1 MKGRWL
7 LVVPA
12 VFSLVGC
19 NDNEPTGLKVP
30 TDASEIIRDG
40 AHGGNADFFFL
51 PPLVAPPFSH
61 PDFEPGKFNNAL
73 RPSMRIEIC
82 ELRAEHLTT
91 AAPAGL
97 PTDATRC
104 VAGAPVKTFPA
115 GTIDV
120 VNRPRRER
128 GWWSEFDLPSDGFY
142 HVLWK
147 TRESNLNRDKFYRI
161 KVLLEGST
169 VPLGVA
175 DIDPVKDRRDWR
187 NARTGEV
194 IQVIDNG
201 TLPIPFRVEKGVACN
216 GALLCNS
223 ATVTNDNPDG
233 DYQIVRVEGNDGAIA
248 GVLLPD
254 NFLPADGPQSVVFT
268 ITRVNTG
275 ATNVANGTQEFPCHV
290 NLPLQQ
296 FDGCFNFS
304 TTPALATIP
313 GTPGHQFTRAITVV
327 ACIVLTEEDP
337 RFPYLQL
344 WSSDPG
350 EPAKPLETASDAI
363 VLTTEP
369 GRSCANTPVIGSNSQ
384 NQVVR
389 FASAGWRKFTGGV
402 NKFFGVKTAYAVDLG
417 IGGLTFDLSNIGPAL
432 SAQIER
438 HTATDLTLSAGATT
452 TATARLVGTQ
462 RHHGEVHL
470 GTGIG
475 GMPVTFTVAAGHGS
489 LRAVGSEAPG
499 ASSVTVITNT
509 NPIDESPVSGGG
521 FAPINWTLPN
531 VPGTYT
537 LTATGQ
543 AAGGPVTFT
552 ATVPSLG
559 FSILPGNLS
568 AYGQHTCGLKDEGAA
583 YCWGYNGV
591 GSVGDGTTISRPTP
605 VAVAGGL
612 TFASLAAG
620 GLFYHACGLTTGGP
634 AYCWGSNANGQ
645 LGDGSTTNSA
655 TPVAVSGGLT
665 FASLTGGYQHTC
677 GLTSG
682 GAAYC
687 WGDNVN
693 GQLGDG
699 STTRRTT
706 PVPVSG
712 ELTFARLTAGGGSHV
727 CGLTTSG
734 AAYCWGNNSSG
745 ELGDGS
751 TTSRTTPVA
760 VSGGLTF
767 VSMTAGYFHTCALT
781 SGGAVYCWGN
791 NGSGQLGDGTL
802 TGRTAP
808 VAVAGGMTFASLAV
822 GGYHTCSLTSGGAAY
837 CWGFN
842 LFHQMGDGSA
852 INRAT
857 PVAVSGDL
865 AFTSLTAGGWHTCGP
880 AAGGAVY
887 CWGYNANGEL
897 GDGSTTP
904 RTTPVAVLNPP

>member
-12 VFSLVGC
+12 VFFLVGC
-19 NDNEPTGLKVP
+19 NDNQPTGLKVP

-61 PDFEPGKFNNAL
+61 PDFELGKFNNAL

-104 VAGAPVKTFPA
+104 IAGAPLKTFPA
-115 GTIDV
+115 GTINV
-120 VNRPRRER
+120 VNLPKREF
-128 GWWSEFDLPSDGFY
+128 GWWSLFNLPPDGFY
-142 HVLWK
+142 YALWN
-147 TRESNLNRDKFYRI
+147 TRQSNLNRDKFYRI
-161 KVLLEGST
+161 KVLLAGSN

-175 DIDPVKDRRDWR
+175 DIDPMRNLKEWR

-194 IQVIDNG
+194 VQMIDDVI
-201 TLPIPFRVEKGVACN
+201 LPIPFRVEKGVACN

-275 ATNVANGTQEFPCHV
+275 ETNVANGTQSLPCHV

-369 GRSCANTPVIGSNSQ
+369 GRSCADAPIIGSNSQ
-384 NQVVR
+384 NGLVR
-389 FASAGWRKFTGGV
+389 FASAGWNKLTSGV
-402 NKFFGVKTAYAVDLG
+402 SKLFGVKTAYAVDLG

-432 SAQIER
+432 TASIQR
-438 HTATDLTLSAGATT
+438 HTPTELTLSAGATT
-452 TATARLVGTQ
+452 TATARIVGTQ
-462 RHHGEVHL
+462 HHHGEINL

-475 GMPVTFTVAAGHGS
+475 GLRVTFTVADGHGT
-489 LRAVGSEAPG
+489 LTALGDEGPGSA
-499 ASSVTVITNT
+499 SVTVITNT

-531 VPGTYT
+531 AAGTYT
-537 LTATGQ
+537 LTATGP
-543 AAGGPVTFT
+543 ATGGPVTFT
-552 ATVPSLG
+552 ATVSPPIGGVPGTLTANGHHTCTLASDGSALCWGLNGTGQLG
-559 FSILPGNLS
+559 DGSTINRTTPVPVTGGLTFASITG
-568 AYGQHTCGLKDEGAA
+568 GGHHTCGLTSGGIAYCWGGNVFGALGDGSTTSRTAPVAVMGELRFTSLIGGGFHHTCGLTTSGAA
-583 YCWGYNGV
+583 YCWGWNQDGQL
-591 GSVGDGTTISRPTP
+591 GDGTTTNRTTP

-612 TFASLAAG
+612 TFASLEG
-620 GLFYHACGLTTGGP
+620 GGH
-634 AYCWGSNANGQ
+634 
-645 LGDGSTTNSA
+645 
-655 TPVAVSGGLT
+655 
-665 FASLTGGYQHTC
+665 HTC

-687 WGDNVN
+687 WGTNVTGQLGDGTSVGRATPTAVAGGITFTSLSGGWLHTCGVASAGPSYCWGNNNN

-699 STTRRTT
+699 TMFNRTA
-706 PVPVSG
+706 PVSVQG
-712 ELTFARLTAGGGSHV
+712 GRTFVLLSGIGDYT
-727 CGLTTSG
+727 CGLTGGG
-734 AAYCWGNNSSG
+734 AAFCWGDNIFG
-745 ELGDGS
+745 GLGDGS
-751 TTSRTTPVA
+751 TTDRTLPVA
-760 VSGGLTF
+760 VTGGLT
-767 VSMTAGYFHTCALT
+767 
-781 SGGAVYCWGN
+781 
-791 NGSGQLGDGTL
+791 
-802 TGRTAP
+802 
-808 VAVAGGMTFASLAV
+808 LA
-822 GGYHTCSLTSGGAAY
+822 
-837 CWGFN
+837 
-842 LFHQMGDGSA
+842 
-852 INRAT
+852 
-857 PVAVSGDL
+857 
-865 AFTSLTAGGWHTCGP
+865 SLTAGWYHTCGVTS
-880 AAGGAVY
+880 ADDVY
-887 CWGYNANGEL
+887 CWGYNAFGQL
-897 GDGSTTP
+897 GDGTT
-904 RTTPVAVLNPP
+904 TSSSTPVAVASP